1 MTEKELKLL
10 IRFYIL
16 AIHYQMRHDSISF
29 AWKGKVEPHVL
40 KQLEFFRQEMFDTCK
55 LTRETLEMSAEEIK
69 ENDCGYGDFLLK
81 YLTVIEQERTKTKW
95 EIRKEKLKQ
104 RLYKFKCIF
113 RKKGIHDDWKLFSN

>member
-16 AIHYQMRHDSISF
+16 AVHYQMRHDSISF
-29 AWKGKVEPHVL
+29 AWKSKVEPHVF

-55 LTRETLEMSAEEIK
+55 LAREILEMSAEQIK

-81 YLTVIEQERTKTKW
+81 YLTILEQERIKTKY
-95 EIRKEKLKQ
+95 EIRKEKLIQ
-104 RLYKFKCIF
+104 LINKCMF
-113 RKKGIHDDWKLFSN
+113 WKNRDDT